1 MVLDDAFGTNSL
13 SNLDRG
19 LEKSLIDSTIFNA
32 SLENSSDLLG
42 LSKVNRNISGFDPLS
57 LVANSLATGNSTTD
71 NNNSNLQQDISTN
84 NNSPVDYTF
93 EPSPLFNGQS
103 FSSLSPKQP
112 ESATLD
118 SATGFDLLTGKTND
132 APNIGIAASD
142 SLLVGGNNSSSLL
155 ALLPDIIPP
164 ALTVTVLPLSIIP
177 GSPQAHLVGI
187 VNGTGSAVASLT
199 LQFDNLA
206 AGPISVSPTG
216 VFDKQLDFT
225 GLNNG
230 SHTLK
235 VNAADVAGNVS
246 TANFS
251 VTLNLAPTPPT
262 ITAGL
267 TNDTAAGGTI
277 NTDGITSDP
286 TTAGIIKSS
295 NRSIEFNALT
305 GSTPLVNLTDHI
317 LINET
322 NQIVSLKAGFDNTS
336 VANYADVLTD
346 LHSDGSFTLSRT
358 RLNTI
363 YGSILP
369 NGNHTLHLQ
378 AVDKYGVANS
388 FNISFTLDTTTAIP
402 TLNLSAASDSG
413 KSNADRITLDTTPT
427 INGTA
432 EALAT
437 VKLFNNSQ
445 LLGQTTATTNGNWQI
460 TTSELTD
467 GVYNFNA
474 TVTDIAGNASTSVTA
489 LAVTIDSTLPQVN
502 LTTSVDQ
509 SPLHLGDKL
518 TGSVN
523 GTGSAVTGLSYRFD
537 NRQEVSVNFSSTGSF
552 DQALDLMG
560 LSNGEHALTITATDT
575 AGNVKIT
582 QYNVTVFVDR
592 DPPVISAAL
601 LHDTAPSE
609 QSNTDRITF
618 DPTISGTV
626 TDISQIIEFR
636 AGFDNTAVANFVNV
650 LPLRQNDGTFRF
662 DRTQLESIYGGTLP
676 DGDRVLHLLVVDQY
690 GNTSN
695 IFDFNFTLDTIAPTV
710 SLTTPNSV
718 GDYSNTARLIGSASD
733 IGGRATSAGY
743 SIDGQAFSSLAVDNQ
758 GQFNQE
764 IATSGLTTGSHN
776 TVIQI
781 FDTAGNS
788 TQTVANFTV
797 SNDFLVGAT
806 GTQGWGNKTAN
817 SVTLGEQNSFVTQ
830 TAIPIALG
838 QTQGKR
844 QLEFDI
850 STLFDTTNTTAASK
864 DRLAVY
870 LVDPTN
876 PKVTLLDRGE
886 PGTALFSLDETG
898 AEFTPGLVNYNGN
911 RVQVDLTSLANK
923 TSASLVFQLINN
935 DGDTGSVVQVQNLT
949 NIVDP
954 EGVSSPIFPTGTDK
968 ATIGS
973 ALNLGN
979 FTTALNAKL
988 LVSNVHLDSA
998 TGRYTADLQARN
1010 IGTTTLSRQLVV
1022 VLTNLPAGVSLLN
1035 PSGVH
1040 AAGSPYIN
1048 LTNAIRPGG
1057 LAPGAISDTVQ
1068 VVFDDPSLL
1077 RFALQAVFL
1086 KGSPEQG
1093 PLLQNPGSL
1102 NVKPGERLAI
1112 PLTASDANGD
1122 PITFSLRSDKPLPK
1136 GELSGDGILVF
1147 NPSPEQVGTY
1157 NFTVVA
1163 SSGSAET
1170 TQDVILTV
1178 TADAV
1183 TTTRISGV
1191 IQNTNQAPL
1200 AGVTIEVGGTQ
1211 TVTAADGSFKLE
1223 FSGALPDDKLKV
1235 HGEQVSG
1242 TATYPFIAE
1251 KLPLLLGH
1259 NVYSSVNNVISRPI
1273 YLPPLDTANA
1283 QTIDPNVNETVTST
1297 TIPGSAV
1304 FVAAGTL
1311 KNQQGNPFTGKLSI
1325 TEVPTNLT
1333 PAALPE
1339 NLHPDL
1345 VVTIQ
1350 PGEMVFTTPAP
1361 LTLPNRA
1368 GYAPGLE
1375 MDLWSINPTTGFFDN
1390 VGTGKVSAD
1399 GSVIQTISG
1408 GIRNSSWHFF
1418 ALPPGVFGTLK
1429 DVNKDPRNPDEK
1441 CNKCKA
1447 TESINS
1453 EVELHSGAVQE
1464 THDLITYQ
1472 SLGETRGLTLKYNSL
1487 RADPRPIVHFG
1498 YDNVQLVNTTGG
1510 LLIAKLAV
1518 KQGDFTYQVPGIA
1531 QGQYG
1536 LSGGEHFWSL
1546 PDTGGTAD
1554 AALEADLRSLPSGQY
1569 TYELT
1574 TGLFTSSFNGSS
1586 TTSTGKL
1593 INVNTI
1599 NSSFGSGWGLA
1610 GLQEIVENEDGSAL
1624 LIDGDGSQLL
1634 FEAPTTANSSY
1645 ASPAGDTSTLVRL
1658 ADGTFHRT
1666 MKDQTIYN
1674 FNAENKLELVR
1685 DRNGNETQY
1694 VYNTAGQLTQMIDPV
1709 GLATT
1714 FTYTGSKIT
1723 SITDPANRITQ
1734 MEYDSKGNLIKI
1746 TDPDNSA
1753 KRWEYDNEHHVTAAV
1768 DKMGNRGE
1776 DFYDF
1781 AGRVTRGVRPDGS
1794 VVQVNPVEVQGLY
1807 RPEQTLN
1814 PLSAPVTKDLGAA
1827 VASYADGNG
1836 NVVRTLLDSSG
1847 QTISSTDGAG
1857 LMPTVERDANNR
1869 VTKSTDGRGYVTN
1882 YTYDSKGNVL
1892 TIKDELS
1899 QSSPG
1904 SGNSAKNTLFPNP
1917 IYKTGNSPQQIL
1929 TADLNQDGFLDLVSA
1944 NSSNSSVSVLF
1955 GEEQGTF
1962 SAPTNVAIGSNPK
1975 SLAVGDVNGDGK
1987 VDLVMTNFSSNDV
2000 LVLLGNGQG
2009 TFSTPTPAN
2018 LAFET
2023 RPDSIALGD
2032 LDADGDLD
2040 LIVGIVNYT
2049 MGYGSDNVTVLLNN
2063 GNGTFGTKT
2072 NYALQSKAQYI
2083 AVGDVNGDGK
2093 VDLVTA
2099 NSSRNN
2105 ASVLYGDG
2113 QGRFSVPSNLDLGST
2128 PDSIA
2133 LGDLDA
2139 DGDLDFVFVDS
2150 SFGYGSDTLSILLNN
2165 GNGTFSPKTNYALN
2179 NQVQSIAVADVN
2191 KDGKLDLMIASSYS
2205 DNVSVLL
2212 NNGDGTFA
2220 AKTDYAAGN
2229 RPSSI
2234 VLGDVNGDSTVDL
2247 LSSNTYS
2254 NTVSVRLGNGD
2265 GTFSPLVNN
2274 YTVGSGPESVALGD
2288 VNSDGRLDLVV
2299 ANSGYGSDV
2308 LSVLLNNGD
2317 GSFSAKTDYTV
2328 GSNPKSVALGDV
2340 NSDGRLDLV
2349 SANYDDS
2356 SVSVLLGNG
2365 NGTFAAKVDYL
2376 VGSGPSSIALGD
2388 VNSDGRLDLVSANY
2402 DDSSVSVLLG
2412 NGNGTFAAK
2421 VDYAAGTQASFVVLK
2436 DLNSDGRVDLVT
2448 TDYYGVSVL
2457 LNNNGTF
2464 TSKTN
2469 YEVGINLKSVAVGD
2483 ANSDGYLD
2491 LLTTN
2496 FDDDSVSV
2504 LLGNGTGVFNPQKRL
2519 EFAVGDGPSSIALN
2533 DLDADGD
2540 LDFVTANYNGNN
2552 VSVRLNSTIQPGV
2565 SSGIGERRYTY
2576 DPIFNQVTSETDEL
2590 GRKTLYEI
2598 DPLTGNLLST
2608 NRVVGAVGGDDDV
2621 VTRYAYTTKGQIDT
2635 TTDAL
2640 GRVTDYDYNA
2650 FGELIKTTFAKGTVD
2665 EASQQFEYDAAGNQT
2680 AIIDELGHRT
2690 EFVYDPMNQLLKTIE
2705 ADPDGTGALTSPV
2718 TTYAYDKEGNQT
2730 LVTDARNNVMTSDY
2744 DNMGHLVKT
2753 TDAKGNVTRYTYDK
2767 AGNQILEVDALGR
2780 ETKTFYEARNRL
2792 IERIYTDGSIYKP
2805 KYDFDDNLTSDIDA
2819 KGNRTNKVYDAR
2831 GRLIREID
2839 ALGNVTR
2846 SEYDASDQLVATI
2859 DANGNKTRYKYDDL
2873 GRQVE
2878 VIDALGH
2885 ITKTEYNKVGNVVGN
2900 TDALGHTTRYTYD
2913 NLDRQTA
2920 VTDNRGKTITTQYD
2934 AVGNVTATTDQ
2945 LQRKIQFT
2953 YDALNRQTSVTDPL
2967 NYATTYTYDASDNL
2981 IAETDALNRK
2991 TQYSYD
2997 ALNRRIGITN
3007 ALGGT
3012 STTTYDAVGNTIAVT
3027 DELGRTTKLTYDK
3040 RDRLIE
3046 TTDPLNHKTTREYD
3060 SENNLIAVTDALGHK
3075 TRYGYDALNRQTT
3088 ITDAKNQTTTTTY
3101 DGVGKVST
3109 ITDSVGNITTY
3120 TYDVLNRAIAEKNQ
3134 QGKTRFYEYDAV
3146 GNRTAAIDRNER
3158 KRTFT
3163 YDDLN
3168 RLYEEKWLDTSRNS
3182 SRTISYGYD
3191 AANQLTTTS
3200 DPDSSYTYTY
3210 DAAGQLAKVDNVGT
3224 PSVTRVIFGYTY
3236 DAVGNRLSVTDT
3248 INGTERGTQAFTYD
3262 ALNRVTR
3269 ITQSGNGVTAKRVDM
3284 GYDFASQL
3292 KNITRYAD
3300 LGDTQ
3305 LVAGSSYIYDN
3316 AGRLTNL
3323 THKRGTTNLA
3333 GYTLDYDAA
3342 NRITKFTSSDGTSD
3356 YNYDDTNQL
3365 TGSDHSFQTDEAYS
3379 YDANGNRTNTGYQ
3392 TGVDNKLQS
3401 DGKYNYEYDFEG
3413 NRTKRTEIAT
3423 GEITEYVWDYRNRL
3437 TQVVTKNVGNI
3448 TKQAN
3453 YTYDVGNQRITKLVD
3468 ADGAGS
3474 AAATVEIFVYDNE
3487 HIALTFDGNGTQTH
3501 RYLYGTQIDQ
3511 ILADENG
3518 QGQVLWALTDNQ
3530 GSVRDLVNSTGTIQN
3545 HITYDSFGKIT
3556 QQTNP
3561 SVNIR
3566 FGYTGRDFDAETGLN
3581 YYRARYYDSANG
3593 QFISQDPIGF
3603 NGNDTNLYRYVV
3615 NSPTNGVDPT
3625 GLLPGIL
3632 KDLLQ
3637 LLRRTPGSPIPPI
3650 FIPDSVLDEL
3660 LPQKT
3665 IPLEKEVHYLEPKT
3679 QNPNS
3684 KKVPAPIPNPEAIKE
3699 RIEQAPK
3706 PDPNCP
3712 DKCPKRTPTFIIDG
3726 GGEQTPNHARM
3737 VSAALRLEPKWKT
3750 LTYKYIPQNKQTKAR
3765 SVAIQYW
3772 TDTYGAATTYGYRTR
3787 TGDGRGIKIANYNW
3801 DEYPYF
3807 RSYEGGL
3814 GASYA
3819 ELVKESENKSVG
3831 GRLGNFFRQQL
3842 ANGDT
3847 SKLPQKD
3854 GCKYNVQVI
3863 NYKFNPNNMN
3873 DIPDFIGDSLYEKLY
3888 PQLKFFV

>member
-1 MVLDDAFGTNSL
+1 MVFHDAFETNSL

-19 LEKSLIDSTIFNA
+19 LEKSLQDSTILKT

-42 LSKVNRNISGFDPLS
+42 LSKVIRNTGGFDPLS
-57 LVANSLATGNSTTD
+57 LVANRLATGYTTTD
-71 NNNSNLQQDISTN
+71 NNSFKLQQDFSTN
-84 NNSPVDYTF
+84 HNSQVDYTF
-93 EPSPLFNGQS
+93 EPSPLFNGQN

-118 SATGFDLLTGKTND
+118 SATGFDLLTGKTSD
-132 APNIGIAASD
+132 TPNIGIASTD

-206 AGPISVSPTG
+206 VSPISVSPIG

-235 VNAADVAGNVS
+235 VNAADVAGNIS
-246 TANFS
+246 TASFS
-251 VTLNLAPTPPT
+251 IILNLAPIAPT
-262 ITAGL
+262 IIAGL
-267 TNDTAAGGTI
+267 TNDTAAGGTT
-277 NTDGITSDP
+277 NTDSISSDP
-286 TTAGIIKSS
+286 TTAGIVKSS

-305 GSTPLVNLTDHI
+305 GSTPLVNLTEHI

-346 LHSDGSFTLSRT
+346 LQSNGSFTLSRT

-369 NGNHTLHLQ
+369 DGNHTLHLQ

-388 FNISFTLDTTTAIP
+388 FNISFRLDTTTAIP

-413 KSNADRITLDTTPT
+413 KSNGDRITLDTTPT

-474 TVTDIAGNASTSVTA
+474 TVTDIAGNASTSVA
-489 LAVTIDSTLPQVN
+489 PLAVTVDSTLPQVS
-502 LTTSVDQ
+502 LTTPVEQ

-518 TGSVN
+518 TGNVD
-523 GTGSAVTGLSYRFD
+523 GTGSAITTLNYRFD
-537 NRQEVSVNFSSTGSF
+537 NRQEISVNFSSTGSF
-552 DQALDLMG
+552 DQALDFTG

-582 QYNVTVFVDR
+582 QYNVTVILDG
-592 DPPVISAAL
+592 DPPVITAAL
-601 LHDTAPSE
+601 VHDTAPSE
-609 QSNTDRITF
+609 QTNTDGITF

-626 TDISQIIEFR
+626 TDISQITEFR
-636 AGFDNTAVANFVNV
+636 AGFDNTPVANFVNV
-650 LPLRQNDGTFRF
+650 LPQRQNDGTFRF

-676 DGDRVLHLLVVDQY
+676 DGARVLHLLAVDQY

-695 IFDFNFTLDTIAPTV
+695 IFDFNFSLDTIAPTV

-733 IGGRATSAGY
+733 IGGRATSARY

-764 IATSGLTTGSHN
+764 IATSGLTAGSHN

-781 FDTAGNS
+781 FDPAGNS

-850 STLFDTTNTTAASK
+850 NTLFDITDTTAASK

-876 PKVTLLDRGE
+876 PNVTLLDRGE

-898 AEFTPGLVNYNGN
+898 SEFTPGLVNYNGS

-923 TSASLVFQLINN
+923 TSGSLVFQLINN
-935 DGDTGSVVQVQNLT
+935 DNDTGSVVRVQNLT

-954 EGVSSPIFPTGTDK
+954 EDVSGPSFPTGIDR
-968 ATIGS
+968 ATAGP
-973 ALNLGN
+973 AVNLGN
-979 FTTALNAKL
+979 FTTALNANL
-988 LVSNVHLDSA
+988 LVNNVHLNTA
-998 TGRYTADLQARN
+998 TGRYIADIQVRN
-1010 IGTTTLSRQLVV
+1010 TGTTTLSRQLVV
-1022 VLTNLPAGVSLLN
+1022 VLTNLPTGVSLLN

-1040 AAGSPYIN
+1040 TAGSPYIN

-1057 LAPGAISDTVQ
+1057 LAPGAISDAVQ

-1086 KGSPEQG
+1086 KGAPEQG
-1093 PLLQNPGSL
+1093 PVLQNPGSL

-1136 GELSGDGILVF
+1136 GELLGDGILVF

-1163 SSGSAET
+1163 SSGGTET

-1200 AGVTIEVGGTQ
+1200 PGITIELGGTQ
-1211 TVTAADGSFKLE
+1211 TTTAADGSFLLE
-1223 FSGALPDDKLKV
+1223 FPGALPSDTLKV
-1235 HGEQVSG
+1235 HGEQVPG
-1242 TATYPFIAE
+1242 TSVYPFIAE
-1251 KLPLLLGH
+1251 KLPLLLEH
-1259 NVYSSVNNVISRPI
+1259 EVYASVNNVIARPI
-1273 YLPPLDTANA
+1273 YLPPIDTANA
-1283 QTIDPNVNETVTST
+1283 HTIDPNVDVTVTST
-1297 TIPGSAV
+1297 AIPGSAI

-1311 KNQQGNPFTGKLSI
+1311 KNQQGNPFTGQLSI

-1350 PGEMVFTTPAP
+1350 PGEMVFATPAP

-1399 GSVIQTISG
+1399 GSTIETISG

-1418 ALPPGVFGTLK
+1418 APPPTTLK
-1429 DVNKDPRNPDEK
+1429 DVNKDPRNLDDK
-1441 CNKCKA
+1441 CNKCEA

-1498 YDNVQLVNTTGG
+1498 YDNVQSINTNG
-1510 LLIAKLAV
+1510 LLVAKLAV

-1546 PDTGGTAD
+1546 PNAGGTAD

-1610 GLQEIVENEDGSAL
+1610 GLQEIVENEDGSVL

-1634 FEAPTTANSSY
+1634 FEAPTAPNNSY

-1658 ADGTFHRT
+1658 ADGTFQRT
-1666 MKDQTIYN
+1666 MKDQTIYD
-1674 FNAENKLELVR
+1674 FNLENKLELVR

-1714 FTYTGSKIT
+1714 LTYTGGKVT

-1734 MEYDSKGNLIKI
+1734 MEYDSKGNLIKV

-1753 KRWEYDNEHHVTAAV
+1753 KRWEYDNEHHLTAAV

-1794 VVQVNPVEVQGLY
+1794 VVRVNPVEVQGLY

-1814 PLSAPVTKDLGAA
+1814 PFSAPVAKDLGAA
-1827 VASYADGNG
+1827 VANYADGNG

-1857 LMPTVERDANNR
+1857 LMPTVERDTDNM

-1882 YTYDSKGNVL
+1882 YTYDAKGNVL
-1892 TIKDELS
+1892 TVKDELS
-1899 QSSPG
+1899 QASPG
-1904 SGNSAKNTLFPNP
+1904 PVTSATNILFPNP
-1917 IYKTGNSPQQIL
+1917 IYKTGNNFQQIL
-1929 TADLNQDGFLDLVSA
+1929 TADLNQDGLLDLISA
-1944 NSSNSSVSVLF
+1944 NGTVSVLFGEEQGTFSSPTNIAVGSDFNSIAVGDVNGDGKVDLVTTNFSSNDVFVLF

-1962 SAPTNVAIGSNPK
+1962 SAPT
-1975 SLAVGDVNGDGK
+1975 
-1987 VDLVMTNFSSNDV
+1987 
-2000 LVLLGNGQG
+2000 
-2009 TFSTPTPAN
+2009 PAN
-2018 LAFET
+2018 LALENS
-2023 RPDSIALGD
+2023 PVSIALGD

-2040 LIVGIVNYT
+2040 LIVSIVDYT
-2049 MGYGSDNVTVLLNN
+2049 IGYGSDNVSVLLNN
-2063 GNGTFGTKT
+2063 GNGTFGTQT
-2072 NYALQSKAQYI
+2072 NTTLESKAEYI

-2099 NSSRNN
+2099 NSSTIN

-2113 QGRFSVPSNLDLGST
+2113 QGRFSVPSNLALGNT
-2128 PDSIA
+2128 PESIA

-2150 SFGYGSDTLSILLNN
+2150 FGYGSDTLSILLNN
-2165 GNGTFSPKTNYALN
+2165 GNGTFDSRTNYALN
-2179 NQVQSIAVADVN
+2179 NRVQSIAVAEVN
-2191 KDGKLDLMIASSYS
+2191 NDGKLDLMIANYF
-2205 DNVSVLL
+2205 DDHVSVLF
-2212 NNGDGTFA
+2212 NNGNGTFV
-2220 AKTDYAAGN
+2220 AKTDYAVG
-2229 RPSSI
+2229 SSPTS
-2234 VLGDVNGDSTVDL
+2234 VTLGDVNGDDRDDILT
-2247 LSSNTYS
+2247 SNDS
-2254 NTVSVRLGNGD
+2254 DDSVSVRLNRGD
-2265 GTFSPLVNN
+2265 GTFSPALN
-2274 YTVGSGPESVALGD
+2274 YTVGGGPDSVALAD
-2288 VNSDGRLDLVV
+2288 VNSDSRLDLVV
-2299 ANSGYGSDV
+2299 ASYGYGSEV
-2308 LSVLLNNGD
+2308 SVLLNNGD
-2317 GSFSAKTDYTV
+2317 GSFSPKTDDTV
-2328 GSNPKSVALGDV
+2328 ASNLESLAVGDV
-2340 NSDGRLDLV
+2340 NSDGRVDLV
-2349 SANYDDS
+2349 TANYGDN

-2365 NGTFAAKVDYL
+2365 DSTFATKTDYL
-2376 VGSGPSSIALGD
+2376 VGSVPSSVALGD
-2388 VNSDGRLDLVSANY
+2388 VNFDGRLDLVVANNNK
-2402 DDSSVSVLLG
+2402 VSILLG

-2421 VDYAAGTQASFVVLK
+2421 VDYAAETNPSFVVLN
-2436 DLNSDGRVDLVT
+2436 DLNSDGRLDLVT
-2448 TDYYGVSVL
+2448 TNYYGVTVL

-2464 TSKTN
+2464 ATKTN
-2469 YEVGINLKSVAVGD
+2469 YGIGSNVKSVAVGD

-2491 LLTTN
+2491 LFATS

-2504 LLGNGTGVFNPQKRL
+2504 LLGNGTGVFNPEKRL
-2519 EFAVGDGPSSIALN
+2519 DFAVGDAPSSIALS

-2540 LDFVTANYNGNN
+2540 LDFVTANYNGDN

-2590 GRKTLYEI
+2590 GRKRLYEI

-2608 NRVVGAVGGDDDV
+2608 NRVVGTVGGDDDV
-2621 VTRYAYTTKGQIDT
+2621 VTRYAYTAKGQIDT

-2650 FGELIKTTFAKGTVD
+2650 FGQLIKTTFAKGTVD

-2690 EFVYDPMNQLLKTIE
+2690 EFVYDRMNQLLKTIE
-2705 ADPDGTGALTSPV
+2705 TDPDGIGPLTSPI
-2718 TTYAYDKEGNQT
+2718 TTFTYDLDGHQK
-2730 LVTDARNNVMTSDY
+2730 LVTDARNSATTNDY
-2744 DNMGHLVKT
+2744 DIMGRLIKT
-2753 TDAKGNVTRYTYDK
+2753 TDAQGGVTRYVYDK
-2767 AGNQILEVDALGR
+2767 SGNLVSVIDQLGR
-2780 ETKTFYEARNRL
+2780 ETKSRYDGRDRL
-2792 IERIYTDGSIYKP
+2792 IETIHPDGTSEKP
-2805 KYDFDDNLTSDIDA
+2805 RYDFDNNLTSAIDA
-2819 KGNRTNKVYDAR
+2819 NGNRTNKVYDAR
-2831 GRLIREID
+2831 GRLVREID
-2839 ALGNVTR
+2839 PLGNVTR
-2846 SEYDASDQLVATI
+2846 YEYDAANQLVATI
-2859 DANGNKTRYKYDDL
+2859 DANEHKTQYKYDDL
-2873 GRQVE
+2873 GRRIE

-2885 ITKTEYNKVGNVVGN
+2885 VTKTEYNKVGNVIADTN
-2900 TDALGHTTRYTYD
+2900 ALEYTTRYTYD
-2913 NLDRQTA
+2913 NRDRQK
-2920 VTDNRGKTITTQYD
+2920 V
-2934 AVGNVTATTDQ
+2934 V
-2945 LQRKIQFT
+2945 
-2953 YDALNRQTSVTDPL
+2953 
-2967 NYATTYTYDASDNL
+2967 
-2981 IAETDALNRK
+2981 TDALNYTK
-2991 TQYSYD
+2991 T
-2997 ALNRRIGITN
+2997 TV
-3007 ALGGT
+3007 
-3012 STTTYDAVGNTIAVT
+3012 YDAVGNTIAIADQLGRTTQYSYDAQNRQTSITDPLNHTTTYTYDAVNNLASITDALARTTQYGYDALNRRTSITNPLGDTATTIYDAVGNITAVT
-3027 DELGRTTKLTYDK
+3027 DELGRTTKFTYDK
-3040 RDRLIE
+3040 RDRRTASI
-3046 TTDPLNHKTTREYD
+3046 DPLSHKTTTEYD
-3060 SENNLIAVTDALGHK
+3060 ANGNLTAVIDALGQT
-3075 TRYGYDALNRQTT
+3075 TRYGYDALDRQITV
-3088 ITDAKNQTTTTTY
+3088 TDARNQTTTTTY
-3101 DGVGKVST
+3101 DAVGKVFT
-3109 ITDSVGNITTY
+3109 ITDPVN
-3120 TYDVLNRAIAEKNQ
+3120 N
-3134 QGKTRFYEYDAV
+3134 
-3146 GNRTAAIDRNER
+3146 
-3158 KRTFT
+3158 
-3163 YDDLN
+3163 
-3168 RLYEEKWLDTSRNS
+3168 
-3182 SRTISYGYD
+3182 
-3191 AANQLTTTS
+3191 TTS
-3200 DPDSSYTYTY
+3200 Y
-3210 DAAGQLAKVDNVGT
+3210 
-3224 PSVTRVIFGYTY
+3224 
-3236 DAVGNRLSVTDT
+3236 
-3248 INGTERGTQAFTYD
+3248 TYD
-3262 ALNRVTR
+3262 ALNRLLTETNQLGKIRSYEYDVVGNQIAATDRNGRKQTFTYDALDRLNSEKWLNASGNAIHTIGYTYDAASQLATANDPDSSYSYAYDGAGRITSVDNVGTSSIPNVVLNYTYDLVGNRLTVTDKINGTLRGTKTSTYDNLNRFTR
-3269 ITQSGNGVTAKRVDM
+3269 ITESGNGVANKRVDM
-3284 GYDFASQL
+3284 AYDKASQL
-3292 KNITRYAD
+3292 KGMIRYGD
-3300 LGDTQ
+3300 LSGTQ
-3305 LVAGSSYIYDN
+3305 SVVDSSYTYDL
-3316 AGRLTNL
+3316 AGRLIDL
-3323 THKRGTTNLA
+3323 THKQGARNLA
-3333 GYTLDYDAA
+3333 AYTFDYDVA
-3342 NRITKFTSSDGTSD
+3342 NRISKFTSVDGTSD
-3356 YNYDDTNQL
+3356 YSYDSTNQL
-3365 TGSDHSFQTDEAYS
+3365 TATNHSFQTDEAYS
-3379 YDANGNRTNTGYQ
+3379 YDANGNRINTGYQ
-3392 TGVDNKLQS
+3392 NGTDNRLLS

-3413 NRTKRTEIAT
+3413 NRTKRTEIAS
-3423 GEITEYVWDYRNRL
+3423 GKVTEYTWDYHNRL
-3437 TQVVTKNVGNI
+3437 TKVVDKNASGNI
-3448 TKQAN
+3448 TLQAD
-3453 YTYDVGNQRITKLVD
+3453 YTYDVFDRRLAKVVD
-3468 ADGAGS
+3468 TDGAGV
-3474 AAATVEIFVYDNE
+3474 AIATVERFVYDDDN
-3487 HIALTFDGNGTQTH
+3487 IALTFDGNGIVTN
-3501 RYLYGTQIDQ
+3501 RYLHGPVVDQ
-3511 ILADENG
+3511 ILASENAT
-3518 QGQVLWALTDNQ
+3518 GQVLWALTDNQ
-3530 GSVRDLVNSTGTIQN
+3530 GTVRDVVDSTGIFQN
-3545 HITYDSFGKIT
+3545 HITYNSFGNVT
-3556 QQTNP
+3556 SQTNP
-3561 SVNIR
+3561 TVSIR
-3566 FGYTGRDFDAETGLN
+3566 FGYTGRELDAETGQN
-3581 YYRARYYDSANG
+3581 YYRARYYDPQVGEFLSE
-3593 QFISQDPIGF
+3593 DPIGF
-3603 NGNDTNLYRYVV
+3603 AGEDVNLYRYVA
-3615 NSPTNGVDPT
+3615 NSPINGIDPT
-3625 GLLPGIL
+3625 GNLVIQPPTGGIGAFFKTIVGVVGSAAESISLASVAGATFIAGGIVLLTSE
-3632 KDLLQ
+3632 
-3637 LLRRTPGSPIPPI
+3637 RTADESRSLARPKQPKATDAPIPIPPKR
-3650 FIPDSVLDEL
+3650 PV
-3660 LPQKT
+3660 PRQT
-3665 IPLEKEVHYLEPKT
+3665 PTLEPK
-3679 QNPNS
+3679 
-3684 KKVPAPIPNPEAIKE
+3684 PAPITPKPLDDCDDKKKDVTIYKAPQTGMGQKLLQYGFHSVDFSDPEDPYTQANNAAYFAKE
-3699 RIEQAPK
+3699 RVLAEKYERFYHDGILEVDIKKDIYNARIKQYEK
-3706 PDPNCP
+3706 P
-3712 DKCPKRTPTFIIDG
+3712 
-3726 GGEQTPNHARM
+3726 
-3737 VSAALRLEPKWKT
+3737 
-3750 LTYKYIPQNKQTKAR
+3750 
-3765 SVAIQYW
+3765 
-3772 TDTYGAATTYGYRTR
+3772 
-3787 TGDGRGIKIANYNW
+3787 
-3801 DEYPYF
+3801 
-3807 RSYEGGL
+3807 YEGGPL
-3814 GASYA
+3814 TEIPIPTKDFDVLNSAIRR
-3819 ELVKESENKSVG
+3819 LVK
-3831 GRLGNFFRQQL
+3831 
-3842 ANGDT
+3842 
-3847 SKLPQKD
+3847 
-3854 GCKYNVQVI
+3854 
-3863 NYKFNPNNMN
+3863 
-3873 DIPDFIGDSLYEKLY
+3873 
-3888 PQLKFFV
+3888 